1 MSIEPVERSVAEREG
16 RLAASS
22 SPETAGGRVGGR
34 DASRDG
40 ACDGACDPAR
50 DEFGRPTRFLS
61 WWSLFAVTAY
71 WLALTGLWGA
81 FGAILYPELVHR
93 VLGATSPLAGTA
105 VAGLTAVTVVVP
117 MVLQPTMGAISDHTR
132 TRLGRRKPYIM
143 VGTAFDLVFLAVAAW
158 AFSVPSYPA
167 FLVAVLLLQ
176 FSSNFAQGPFQGYL
190 QDLVPS
196 PQVGVASGLM
206 GLASLVGNL
215 GGAGVA
221 VLFVRLLHWD
231 PGVFI
236 TVGLVEVTTMLVT
249 AIWVPDSPGPPTD
262 LTLRQRARAAWGTD
276 LLRERSYVW
285 LLASR
290 LFILMGGSTLANMGV
305 LFLVNA
311 LGFPTEDAESRMLP
325 VMLAL
330 GVSAAIATLP
340 AGMLSTR
347 VGRKP
352 VIYAGLALGIAGT
365 LGIAAAGEYWMM
377 VLLVVPVGICLGAFQ
392 SVDWALMTDIIPK
405 AESGRYMGISNVVTA
420 GNQGAAVMAAAA
432 VQLAVTLVL
441 GANAGYRAMILFM
454 VAEFLVGAWALT
466 HVPEPSGRRAAARR
480 FAAGGAA

>member
-1 MSIEPVERSVAEREG
+1 MSIDPVGGSVAEREG
-16 RLAASS
+16 RLAAPSAPDAS
-22 SPETAGGRVGGR
+22 RGVGGIR
-34 DASRDG
+34 DASPDAAR
-40 ACDGACDPAR
+40 AASR
-50 DEFGRPTRFLS
+50 DEFGRPTAFLS
-61 WWSLFAVTAY
+61 WWRLFAVTAY

-93 VLGATSPLAGTA
+93 VLGATNPLAGTA

-117 MVLQPTMGAISDHTR
+117 MALQPTMGAISDHTR
-132 TRLGRRKPYIM
+132 TRLGRRKPYII

-176 FSSNFAQGPFQGYL
+176 FSSNIAQGPFQGYL
-190 QDLVPS
+190 PDLVPS

-206 GLASLVGNL
+206 GLASLAGNL

-231 PGVFI
+231 AGVFI

-262 LTLRQRARAAWGTD
+262 LTLPQRARAAWGTD

-311 LGFPTEDAESRMLP
+311 LGFPAEDAEARILP
-325 VMLAL
+325 VMIAL

-352 VIYAGLALGIAGT
+352 VIYAGVALGVAGA
-365 LGIAAAGEYWMM
+365 LGIAAAGEYWMV
-377 VLLVVPVGICLGAFQ
+377 VLFVVPVGICLGAFQ

-420 GNQGAAVMAAAA
+420 GNQGTAVMAAAA
-432 VQLAVTLVL
+432 VQLAVTLAL
-441 GANAGYRAMILFM
+441 GANAGYRAMILLM

-466 HVPEPSGRRAAARR
+466 HVPEPSGRRAASRR
-480 FAAGGAA
+480 FAAGVVA